1 MIWNVMIDGHTLE
14 FKDSSGIDPWTEQY
28 CKECNI
34 PLQITNNIE
43 TYARLDM
50 NWIYRMDS
58 GALENF
64 KIFYEDGTIKDF
76 HDILSFLFN
85 WGQLEKTMDQ
95 IIPLY
100 GRKTDENSNER
111 RD

>member
-1 MIWNVMIDGHTLE
+1 MIWNVMINGHTLE
-14 FKDSSGIDPWTEQY
+14 FVDSSGIDPWTKQY

-34 PLQITNNIE
+34 PLQVTSNVE

-50 NWIYRMDS
+50 NWIYRMKSD
-58 GALENF
+58 ALKNF
-64 KIFYEDGTIKDF
+64 KIFYEDGTISNF

-100 GRKTDENSNER
+100 GMGTSKETH
-111 RD
+111 